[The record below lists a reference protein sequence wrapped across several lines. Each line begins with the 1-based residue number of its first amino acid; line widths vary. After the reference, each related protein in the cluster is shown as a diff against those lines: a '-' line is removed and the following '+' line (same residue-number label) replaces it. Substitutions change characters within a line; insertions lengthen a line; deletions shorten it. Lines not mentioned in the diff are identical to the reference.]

1 MFQAIQEKR
10 KKVFEL
16 VLVASNHMVDLLTSL
31 LITKLIS
38 VYLTKDQYGFYALI
52 ISVFTFIS
60 IFPFTSL
67 HTAIE
72 RKIVELNNNNTYGRY
87 SIYFILYHLV
97 FVALYLLFTPIIY
110 ANVSMEW
117 KNLYVLIFAFIF
129 TKLYKSLFICI
140 LNVERKRYYIL
151 IMRILDLAIQV
162 AVVLFFSIRGTL
174 KVEDVLLS
182 SIIGSLCCFLVFF
195 VAEKS
200 RYLKFYFN
208 FDDFI
213 KLFRNLINFSLP
225 FIIWGIFIW
234 LQNMANRWYIDMFLA
249 KSDVANFSIM
259 TSLALL
265 PASTII
271 AVVGQYFAPIA
282 YQKES
287 QENGYIAKLN
297 KKFILYSCLFWLIA
311 IIITYVVK
319 DYLIVLLLDKKYTDV
334 SWTLPILMIGTAIYA
349 TGQIT
354 IYEIYHYKKPGLLLL
369 SNILPGLF
377 TLIAGYFLIQ
387 TFGFEGSILV
397 NVASF
402 SLSGIITLI
411 TVARFT
417 RQKNRLQI
425 FN

>member
-1 MFQAIQEKR
+1 MSQAIQEKR

-200 RYLKFYFN
+200 RYLKFHFHN
-208 FDDFI
+208 DDFI
-213 KLFRNLINFSLP
+213 
-225 FIIWGIFIW
+225 
-234 LQNMANRWYIDMFLA
+234 
-249 KSDVANFSIM
+249 
-259 TSLALL
+259 
-265 PASTII
+265 
-271 AVVGQYFAPIA
+271 
-282 YQKES
+282 
-287 QENGYIAKLN
+287 
-297 KKFILYSCLFWLIA
+297 
-311 IIITYVVK
+311 
-319 DYLIVLLLDKKYTDV
+319 
-334 SWTLPILMIGTAIYA
+334 
-349 TGQIT
+349 
-354 IYEIYHYKKPGLLLL
+354 
-369 SNILPGLF
+369 
-377 TLIAGYFLIQ
+377 
-387 TFGFEGSILV
+387 
-397 NVASF
+397 
-402 SLSGIITLI
+402 
-411 TVARFT
+411 
-417 RQKNRLQI
+417 
-425 FN
+425 

>member
-1 MFQAIQEKR
+1 MSQAIQEKR

-16 VLVASNHMVDLLTSL
+16 VLVASNHIVDLLTSL

-38 VYLTKDQYGFYALI
+38 VYLTKEQYGFYALI
-52 ISVFTFIS
+52 VSVFTFIS

-72 RKIVELNNNNTYGRY
+72 RKIVELSNNNTYGRY

-97 FVALYLLFTPIIY
+97 FVILYLLFTPLIY
-110 ANVSMEW
+110 SNVSLEW
-117 KNLYVLIFAFIF
+117 KNLFALIFVFIF

-151 IMRILDLAIQV
+151 LMRILDLVIQV
-162 AVVLFFSIRGTL
+162 AIVLYFSIRGSL
-174 KVEDVLLS
+174 KVEDILFG
-182 SIIGSLCCFLVFF
+182 SIIGSLCCFIVFF
-195 VAEKS
+195 IAEKS
-200 RYLKFYFN
+200 LYLKFQFN
-208 FDDFI
+208 YDDFI
-213 KLFRNLINFSLP
+213 KLFWNLINFSLP
-225 FIIWGIFIW
+225 FIIWGVFIW
-234 LQNMANRWYIDMFLA
+234 LQNMVNRWYIDLFLA
-249 KSDVANFSIM
+249 KSDVANYSIM

-271 AVVGQYFAPIA
+271 AVIGQYFAPIA

-287 QENGYIAKLN
+287 EEYGYIAKSN
-297 KKFILYSCLFWLIA
+297 KKFIFYSCFFWLIVLV
-311 IIITYVVK
+311 ITYIVK

-369 SNILPGLF
+369 SNILPGFF

-387 TFGFEGSILV
+387 AFGFKGSILV

-402 SLSGIITLI
+402 SLSGIITLL

-417 RQKNRLQI
+417 KQKNRLQK